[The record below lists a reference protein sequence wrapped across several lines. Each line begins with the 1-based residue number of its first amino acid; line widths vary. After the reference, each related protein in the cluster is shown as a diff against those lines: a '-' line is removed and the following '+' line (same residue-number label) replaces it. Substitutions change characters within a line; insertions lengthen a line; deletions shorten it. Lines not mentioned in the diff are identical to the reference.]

1 MYYMSFIRKKLI
13 PLLLFAL
20 TGMQEAHAVP
30 AWPGIISTIQPDG
43 TMVELRLRGDEY
55 VHWGETPDGYTL
67 LRDGDGWWTFAM
79 LCSDGN
85 LVPSSLRY
93 SGSSEAARQAGIAPR
108 LAFPQGQLR
117 EMHAEARKQMP
128 STPAGTMQHAGNRP
142 QRALDPT
149 LQIDNSFPTEGKHK
163 LLILLV
169 NFADT
174 QTTFTQQDFEEMM
187 NAENYNGYGSF
198 RDYYLNESY
207 GKLDIATTVTRWIRL
222 PYSKSLYG
230 SDGAVQ
236 MIADALDAIDEEID
250 LNDFDNDGDGILDG
264 LAVIHQGP
272 GQEITGAAED
282 IWSHSST
289 ITGMSYDGVQV
300 KRYTMEPE
308 VLGTTGRISTIGV
321 ICHEFGHNL
330 GAPDFYDTDY
340 SESGGEY
347 CGTGRWDLLGSGAW
361 NGDLGDTPAPIN
373 AWQKIQM
380 GWITPT
386 ALNATC
392 HVDAMQSAGSA
403 PVAYRMDTTV
413 PGEYFIL
420 ENRQQR
426 DNAFYASV
434 PGSGMIIYHVDEQI
448 IRDNIYWN
456 QLNITHPQGIYMVSG
471 NAAGDVDERVSSYG
485 EINTASA
492 LYGTES
498 GHTAFGDNTLPSTH
512 AREGRNSYKSL
523 ENITTNTDGTL
534 CFDFIQSTVPPPP
547 TALQAHASRGKVNIS
562 WDKPQ
567 PSDDEERAMGEP
579 TGYNLYRNGTWI
591 ALVEGLEYNDDVT
604 GAGTSLTYQIDAV
617 YASKMVSPYIETSI
631 RIPQNL
637 IATTDAAIFDNGHPE
652 VRLTWTMPT
661 TLSRMESTERY
672 EECEYNGIS
681 TIDYA
686 HRFSAA
692 DLVTLR
698 GYKIRRVGFL
708 PCSGP
713 QEVTLTLR
721 VWQAEAGGKNPQV
734 VSERTIKEFGN
745 FMWNDILLTN
755 PVKITDQE
763 ELWIGIHCESNRGT
777 LSLMHDSSSE
787 GLGLGNWVNI
797 NDGGWNADTQCTGS
811 YYLRFT
817 LAVPEAPETASEI
830 LVPDHLEN
838 PDTDLRYP
846 IGFGV
851 YRDGTFLG
859 FTGNTC
865 FVDASAEAGTHTYE
879 ITNLYKGNNES
890 EPLSLN
896 VSVEAVGIDNPLS
909 KKTLDDLVIR
919 TLPAGIIFEGHC
931 GKLHII
937 DAGGR
942 LIFDGLCNGMP
953 IPLATGFYIVSPEHG
968 NPQKFV
974 VK

>member
-43 TMVELRLRGDEY
+43 TTVELRLRGDEY

-128 STPAGTMQHAGNRP
+128 STPAGTMQDPGNRP
-142 QRALDPT
+142 QRVLDPT

-347 CGTGRWDLLGSGAW
+347 CGTGRWDLLGSGA
-361 NGDLGDTPAPIN
+361 GTATLATPRPPSMLGRRYRWDGLPPLHSMPPA
-373 AWQKIQM
+373 
-380 GWITPT
+380 
-386 ALNATC
+386 
-392 HVDAMQSAGSA
+392 
-403 PVAYRMDTTV
+403 
-413 PGEYFIL
+413 
-420 ENRQQR
+420 
-426 DNAFYASV
+426 
-434 PGSGMIIYHVDEQI
+434 
-448 IRDNIYWN
+448 
-456 QLNITHPQGIYMVSG
+456 
-471 NAAGDVDERVSSYG
+471 
-485 EINTASA
+485 
-492 LYGTES
+492 
-498 GHTAFGDNTLPSTH
+498 TLT
-512 AREGRNSYKSL
+512 
-523 ENITTNTDGTL
+523 
-534 CFDFIQSTVPPPP
+534 
-547 TALQAHASRGKVNIS
+547 
-562 WDKPQ
+562 
-567 PSDDEERAMGEP
+567 
-579 TGYNLYRNGTWI
+579 
-591 ALVEGLEYNDDVT
+591 
-604 GAGTSLTYQIDAV
+604 
-617 YASKMVSPYIETSI
+617 
-631 RIPQNL
+631 
-637 IATTDAAIFDNGHPE
+637 
-652 VRLTWTMPT
+652 
-661 TLSRMESTERY
+661 
-672 EECEYNGIS
+672 
-681 TIDYA
+681 
-686 HRFSAA
+686 
-692 DLVTLR
+692 
-698 GYKIRRVGFL
+698 
-708 PCSGP
+708 PCS
-713 QEVTLTLR
+713 R
-721 VWQAEAGGKNPQV
+721 QV
-734 VSERTIKEFGN
+734 
-745 FMWNDILLTN
+745 
-755 PVKITDQE
+755 P
-763 ELWIGIHCESNRGT
+763 H
-777 LSLMHDSSSE
+777 
-787 GLGLGNWVNI
+787 
-797 NDGGWNADTQCTGS
+797 
-811 YYLRFT
+811 
-817 LAVPEAPETASEI
+817 P
-830 LVPDHLEN
+830 
-838 PDTDLRYP
+838 
-846 IGFGV
+846 
-851 YRDGTFLG
+851 
-859 FTGNTC
+859 
-865 FVDASAEAGTHTYE
+865 
-879 ITNLYKGNNES
+879 
-890 EPLSLN
+890 
-896 VSVEAVGIDNPLS
+896 
-909 KKTLDDLVIR
+909 
-919 TLPAGIIFEGHC
+919 
-931 GKLHII
+931 
-937 DAGGR
+937 
-942 LIFDGLCNGMP
+942 
-953 IPLATGFYIVSPEHG
+953 
-968 NPQKFV
+968 
-974 VK
+974 

>member
-1 MYYMSFIRKKLI
+1 MSFFQRNLI
-13 PLLLFAL
+13 PLLLLAC
-20 TGMQEAHAVP
+20 TGMQEVHAVP
-30 AWPGIISTIQPDG
+30 AWPGIITAIQPDG
-43 TMVELRLRGDEY
+43 TAVELRLRGDEY

-67 LRDGDGWWTFAM
+67 LRDDNGWWKFAE
-79 LCSDGN
+79 LHSDGY
-85 LVPSSLRY
+85 LFPSALCY
-93 SGSSEAARQAGIAPR
+93 SGSSEAARLAGIAPR

-128 STPAGTMQHAGNRP
+128 STPARIMQNTKNRP

-174 QTTFTQQDFEEMM
+174 QTTFSQQDFEEMM

-236 MIADALDAIDEEID
+236 MIADALDAIDDEID
-250 LNDFDNDGDGILDG
+250 LKDFDNDGDGILDG

-289 ITGMSYDGVQV
+289 ITGMTYDGVQV
-300 KRYTMEPE
+300 RRYTMEPE

-321 ICHEFGHNL
+321 MCHEFGHNL

-361 NGDLGDTPAPIN
+361 NGNLGDTPAPIN

-380 GWITPT
+380 GWLTPT
-386 ALNATC
+386 TLNATC
-392 HVDAMQSAGSA
+392 HIDAMQSAGSA

-426 DNAFYASV
+426 DNAFHASV
-434 PGSGMIIYHVDEQI
+434 PGSGMIIYHVDEGI

-456 QLNITHPQGIYMVSG
+456 VLNITHPQGIYMVC
-471 NAAGDVDERVSSYG
+471 GDAVGDADSRVSSYG
-485 EINTASA
+485 DINVASA

-498 GHTAFGDNTLPSTH
+498 GHTAFSDYTLPS
-512 AREGRNSYKSL
+512 ARSRSGRYSYKSL
-523 ENITTNTDGTL
+523 ENIATNTDGTL
-534 CFDFIQSTVPPPP
+534 RFEFTQSTVPPPP
-547 TALQAHASRGKVNIS
+547 TALQAHASRGKVSIS
-562 WDKPQ
+562 WEKPQ
-567 PSDDEERAMGEP
+567 PSDDDERAMGEP
-579 TGYNLYRNGTWI
+579 IGYNLYRNGTWI

-797 NDGGWNADTQCTGS
+797 NDGGWNADTQCTGN